1 MRSIGI
7 LLVFTACHVGSA
19 AQPDAP
25 DEPGDGMPHGLG
37 MFVDW
42 SASPT
47 LPGPVTDKITV
58 SSASFQ
64 IDHFQIVADAGA
76 VTRARYQLSWD
87 KDGTPK
93 QDEFP
98 DAPPGVYSKITLV
111 MMGVSSGKDAFSI
124 RGTWR
129 DNNVSKEFEIEDDV
143 PFSTSFDC
151 DEVLAAAG
159 AATLGIKVD
168 LKDALGG
175 IDFKNAHE
183 DDGILE
189 IDGAE
194 MAGFRTRLL
203 RSFRLDN

>member
-7 LLVFTACHVGSA
+7 LLVFAGCHVGSA
-19 AQPDAP
+19 AQTDAP
-25 DEPGDGMPHGLG
+25 DEPGDGAPHSLG

-42 SASPT
+42 SSSPK
-47 LPGPVTDKITV
+47 LPGPVTDKIDV

-76 VTRARYQLSWD
+76 VTRTRYLLSWD
-87 KDGTPK
+87 KDGGPK
-93 QDEFP
+93 RDAFP

-111 MMGVSSGKDAFSI
+111 MMGGSSGDHAFSI

-129 DNNVSKEFEIEDDV
+129 DNDVVKQFEIHDNV

-159 AATLGIKVD
+159 SATVGIKVD
-168 LKDALGG
+168 LEDALSG
-175 IDFKNAHE
+175 IDFKNADE
-183 DDGILE
+183 EGGVLE
-189 IDGAE
+189 IDDGAE
-194 MAGFRTRLL
+194 LAGFRTRLL
-203 RSFRLDN
+203 RSFRLD